1 MKMEKKNCHKWPLW
15 IFCCESLTRFS
26 FANNNI
32 KEYINEIVE
41 FEQGQLRKDNENWTK
56 QSVIAE
62 IAFTPTIRISNVI
75 EHPIFI
81 TILFLL

>member
-1 MKMEKKNCHKWPLW
+1 MNL
-15 IFCCESLTRFS
+15 LTRFS

-41 FEQGQLRKDNENWTK
+41 SEQGQLRKDNENWTK

-62 IAFTPTIRISNVI
+62 IAFTPNIRISNVI
-75 EHPIFI
+75 EHPIFYDYFI
-81 TILFLL
+81 PIMSNPEHLKMQSLYT

>member
-1 MKMEKKNCHKWPLW
+1 MASGSSAVNL
-15 IFCCESLTRFS
+15 LTRFS

-75 EHPIFI
+75 EHPIFM

>member
-1 MKMEKKNCHKWPLW
+1 MNL
-15 IFCCESLTRFS
+15 LTRFS

-32 KEYINEIVE
+32 KEYINDIVE

-62 IAFTPTIRISNVI
+62 IAFTPNIRISNVI
-75 EHPIFI
+75 EHPIFM

>member
-1 MKMEKKNCHKWPLW
+1 MNL
-15 IFCCESLTRFS
+15 LTRFS

-62 IAFTPTIRISNVI
+62 IAFTPNIRISNVI
-75 EHPIFI
+75 EHPIFM